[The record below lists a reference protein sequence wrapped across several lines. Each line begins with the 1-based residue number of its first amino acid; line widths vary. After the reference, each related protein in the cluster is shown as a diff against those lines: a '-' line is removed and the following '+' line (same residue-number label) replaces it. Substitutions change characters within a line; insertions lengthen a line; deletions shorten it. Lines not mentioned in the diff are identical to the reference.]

1 MSVIGSAEPIT
12 ITSENLVI
20 GVKYD
25 RVRVEGKR
33 TSSTTDVTFV
43 EHTPG
48 KPATIAAGFYHAE
61 DGSLV
66 SYNLDLDA
74 AITITPG
81 YNRDQE
87 VSREVEAHGF
97 VYDRLIHKYV
107 RESERE
113 DIEHETFARI
123 DAARK

>member
-12 ITSENLVI
+12 ITSENLVY

-25 RVRVEGKR
+25 RARVDGKWM
-33 TSSTTDVTFV
+33 SSTTGVTLV

-48 KPATIAAGFYHAE
+48 RIATIAAGFYHAE

-74 AITITPG
+74 ATTIDPG
-81 YNRDQE
+81 YNRDRE
-87 VSREVEAHGF
+87 VSREIEAHGF
-97 VYDRLIHKYV
+97 VYDRLVHKYV

-123 DAARK
+123 DAARR